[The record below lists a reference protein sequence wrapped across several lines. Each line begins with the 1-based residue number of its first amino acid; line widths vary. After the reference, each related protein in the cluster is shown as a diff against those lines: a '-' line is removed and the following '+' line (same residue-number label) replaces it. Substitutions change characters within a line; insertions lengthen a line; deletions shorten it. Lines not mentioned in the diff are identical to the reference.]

1 MKATLVYNLPD
12 EQEEFQD
19 AVNGAK
25 WKYAMWVMDNELRA
39 LTKYAPD
46 SMPDEVHKAYER
58 TRDKLHSLLTENDLS
73 L

>member
-1 MKATLVYNLPD
+1 MKATLEYNLPD

-46 SMPDEVHKAYER
+46 SMPDEVHKAYEG
-58 TRDKLHSLLTENDLS
+58 TRDKLHSLLTEHDLS